1 MHIPF
6 KEIKPVYLSREC
18 RERYQQLQ
26 EAMSNASSSIAILT
40 SFAAKIL
47 SKKEDVDGVTE
58 ELNTICDMK
67 ELKIDQQA
75 MLSFSLLLFVCK
87 MVSLYMYIYTTVRY
101 FDTSVPFNNMRKLN
115 QHMCFLLPPIKC
127 LVASPSFWPLPS
139 T

>member
-1 MHIPF
+1 MRIPF
-6 KEIKPVYLSREC
+6 KEIKPVYRSREY

-58 ELNTICDMK
+58 ELNTICDRK
-67 ELKIDQQA
+67 E
-75 MLSFSLLLFVCK
+75 SLLLFVCK
-87 MVSLYMYIYTTVRY
+87 MVSLYMYIYTTLRY

-127 LVASPSFWPLPS
+127 LVASPSF
-139 T
+139 

>member
-1 MHIPF
+1 MRIPF
-6 KEIKPVYLSREC
+6 KEIKPLYRSREY

-58 ELNTICDMK
+58 ELNTICDRK
-67 ELKIDQQA
+67 ELKIDQRA

-87 MVSLYMYIYTTVRY
+87 MVSLYMYIYTTVGY
-101 FDTSVPFNNMRKLN
+101 FHTSVPNFNNMRKLN
-115 QHMCFLLPPIKC
+115 RHMCFLLLPPINC
-127 LVASPSFWPLPS
+127 LVASPSF
-139 T
+139 

>member
-1 MHIPF
+1 MRIPF
-6 KEIKPVYLSREC
+6 KEIKPLYRSREY

-58 ELNTICDMK
+58 ELNTICDRK
-67 ELKIDQQA
+67 ELKIDQRA

-87 MVSLYMYIYTTVRY
+87 MVSLYMYIFTTVGY
-101 FDTSVPFNNMRKLN
+101 FHTSVPNFNNMRKLN
-115 QHMCFLLPPIKC
+115 
-127 LVASPSFWPLPS
+127 
-139 T
+139 

>member
-1 MHIPF
+1 MRIPF
-6 KEIKPVYLSREC
+6 KEIKPLYRSREY

-58 ELNTICDMK
+58 ELNTICDRK
-67 ELKIDQQA
+67 ELKIDQRA

-87 MVSLYMYIYTTVRY
+87 MVSLYMYIYTTVGY
-101 FDTSVPFNNMRKLN
+101 FHTSVPNFNNMWKLN
-115 QHMCFLLPPIKC
+115 RHMCFF
-127 LVASPSFWPLPS
+127 ATTTNQMFSGFS
-139 T
+139 